1 MDRIFS
7 WLQNV
12 FIRLVLTLSLVGIAL
27 LLNATLSNDSFLQA
41 HAEPLTPE
49 ATKYKVNSQDSP
61 FRDNDQEKVNEIFKD
76 NKNPRSASETT
87 KQIGENLSK
96 PQKSVKRNLENL
108 ADNVREKLNL
118 DQPLYPGTKEVL
130 DDVGDA
136 VRGTRD

>member
-1 MDRIFS
+1 MNRIIS

-12 FIRLVLTLSLVGIAL
+12 LVRVVLTLSLVSIAL

-49 ATKYKVNSQDSP
+49 AIKYKVNSQDSP
-61 FRDNDQEKVNEIFKD
+61 FRDNDQETVNEIFKD
-76 NKNPRSASETT
+76 NKNPQPTSETT

-96 PQKSVKRNLENL
+96 PQKSVKRNLENV

-118 DQPLYPGTKEVL
+118 DQPLYPGTKKVL
-130 DDVGDA
+130 EDVGDA
-136 VRGTRD
+136 VRGD